1 MRGRFHPIEDTLYHI
16 AYPQLAAAP
25 FLVVPIRVGV
35 RNCLS
40 SPGALGGGVGIV
52 SLISR
57 ALAAF
62 QMACLSSGVVVD
74 PRMTYMSCHVKA

>member
-1 MRGRFHPIEDTLYHI
+1 MRGCFHPIEDTLYHI
-16 AYPQLAAAP
+16 AYPQLAATP

-40 SPGALGGGVGIV
+40 SRGALRRGVGIV
-52 SLISR
+52 SLIGLS
-57 ALAAF
+57 LG
-62 QMACLSSGVVVD
+62 CLPNGLPLLGVVVD